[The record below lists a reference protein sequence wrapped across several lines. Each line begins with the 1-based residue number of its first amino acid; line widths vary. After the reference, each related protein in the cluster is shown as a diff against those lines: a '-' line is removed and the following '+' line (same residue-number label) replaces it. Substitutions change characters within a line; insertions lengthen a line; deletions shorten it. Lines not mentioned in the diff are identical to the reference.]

1 MKAATKIKI
10 ITTGGTIDKLYFDA
24 KSQYQVGDPQA
35 GDVLKE
41 ANLAVEYE
49 ILSLMRKDSLD
60 LTDADREQIRRAVEE
75 CPEARIIVT
84 HGTDTMIQT
93 ALTLRRIADKTVV
106 LTGAMQPA
114 KFRYSDA
121 VFNVGAAFTAVQL
134 LPPGVFIAMN
144 GRIFDPRTSRKNVK
158 LNRFEE
164 RSGNNLDGQP

>member
-1 MKAATKIKI
+1 MMAATKIKI

-24 KSQYQVGDPQA
+24 KSQYQVGAPQV
-35 GDVLKE
+35 GDVLQE
-41 ANLAVEYE
+41 ANLAVDYE
-49 ILSLMRKDSLD
+49 ICSLMRKDSLE
-60 LTDADREQIRRAVEE
+60 LTDADRGQILRMVEE
-75 CPEARIIVT
+75 CPETRIIVT

-93 ALTLRRIADKTVV
+93 ALTLGRIADKTVV

-158 LNRFEE
+158 LNRFEDW
-164 RSGNNLDGQP
+164 SGINLDEQS